1 MLTIISMSFSTV
13 WFAVYFSAAAILD
26 SVLVGVSLGQFL
38 HVALPPSLAVQGR
51 STELNAGPRSPHSWQ
66 SAL

>member
-1 MLTIISMSFSTV
+1 MSFSTV
-13 WFAVYFSAAAILD
+13 WFAVCFSAAVILD

-38 HVALPPSLAVQGR
+38 HAALRPLLAVQGR
-51 STELNAGPRSPHSWQ
+51 NTELNAGPWSPLSWQ